1 MAKTTLNEN
10 GLATQAG
17 NITVYNYDSETREYL
32 STSVE
37 FLAVGVGI
45 PACSCIDA
53 PIAEKDGFAVCRTLN
68 LDGWEYVTDHRG
80 ETVYDKHTGQPVEMT
95 SLGDY
100 PGSMITI
107 APSTPYDIWNGFA
120 WVTDMDAKNDAVRDS
135 AEQTRQELRVQA
147 DSEIAW
153 RQYAVDRGKAT
164 AEEAADLIKW
174 QDYRLDLMR
183 IDILNPVWPTP
194 PEV

>member
-1 MAKTTLNEN
+1 MNKFYQGVFYPEALKEAYISAGTWPEHAADVNDEVMAVYSQYPPEGKMLGTDNN
-10 GLATQAG
+10 GYP
-17 NITVYNYDSETREYL
+17 VWVD
-32 STSVE
+32 
-37 FLAVGVGI
+37 I
-45 PACSCIDA
+45 PALSPEERA
-53 PIAEKDGFAVCRTLN
+53 AQV
-68 LDGWEYVTDHRG
+68 
-80 ETVYDKHTGQPVEMT
+80 
-95 SLGDY
+95 
-100 PGSMITI
+100 
-107 APSTPYDIWNGFA
+107 
-120 WVTDMDAKNDAVRDS
+120 
-135 AEQTRQELRVQA
+135 EQTRQELRVQA

>member
-1 MAKTTLNEN
+1 MNKFYQGVFYPEALKDAYVSAGTWPEHAADVNDEVMA
-10 GLATQAG
+10 
-17 NITVYNYDSETREYL
+17 VYSQYPPEGKMLGTDNKGYPVWVDIPPL
-32 STSVE
+32 SPE
-37 FLAVGVGI
+37 ERA
-45 PACSCIDA
+45 A
-53 PIAEKDGFAVCRTLN
+53 
-68 LDGWEYVTDHRG
+68 
-80 ETVYDKHTGQPVEMT
+80 Q
-95 SLGDY
+95 
-100 PGSMITI
+100 
-107 APSTPYDIWNGFA
+107 
-120 WVTDMDAKNDAVRDS
+120 

-194 PEV
+194 PGGQAS

>member
-1 MAKTTLNEN
+1 W
-10 GLATQAG
+10 
-17 NITVYNYDSETREYL
+17 VD
-32 STSVE
+32 
-37 FLAVGVGI
+37 I
-45 PACSCIDA
+45 PALSPEERA
-53 PIAEKDGFAVCRTLN
+53 AQV
-68 LDGWEYVTDHRG
+68 
-80 ETVYDKHTGQPVEMT
+80 
-95 SLGDY
+95 
-100 PGSMITI
+100 
-107 APSTPYDIWNGFA
+107 
-120 WVTDMDAKNDAVRDS
+120 
-135 AEQTRQELRVQA
+135 EQTRQELRVQA